1 MAVAWAALVLS
12 SRARVTSVRLRV
24 GSMDETSGGPQPSA
38 PSCEVGTVPR
48 RTGGCLREKG
58 NSHTLTAMGRKW
70 TACTDGQA
78 RRPPLGLGRLMARG
92 VRSGAA
98 RLPRSL
104 SPTGRSPGGPRRL
117 PAPGSHRSVRAG
129 LPHTAP
135 RIRDSLRDDRP
146 TAPPGRV
153 EADTAQA
160 PSETDPIPSVRGSSA
175 GPTTSAKCAGP
186 HIGSAPGPGRFRL
199 SRSKHRGPGAYVA
212 ARDAAPRSAGDV
224 GPGTIAGGPGAPG
237 SFGPGPCGASRSGTL
252 AASGSSNA

>member
-1 MAVAWAALVLS
+1 AAARLRLELGPGGGVLCDAFASRPAVVAQEACFPPDSHFASAFCAHCAYLLAAAARAAWQSYSAVAVAWAALVLS

-48 RTGGCLREKG
+48 RTGGCLREQG

-104 SPTGRSPGGPRRL
+104 SPTGRSPDGPRRL
-117 PAPGSHRSVRAG
+117 PAPGFPRSVPQG
-129 LPHTAP
+129 V
-135 RIRDSLRDDRP
+135 P
-146 TAPPGRV
+146 T
-153 EADTAQA
+153 
-160 PSETDPIPSVRGSSA
+160 
-175 GPTTSAKCAGP
+175 
-186 HIGSAPGPGRFRL
+186 
-199 SRSKHRGPGAYVA
+199 Y
-212 ARDAAPRSAGDV
+212 
-224 GPGTIAGGPGAPG
+224 
-237 SFGPGPCGASRSGTL
+237 
-252 AASGSSNA
+252 